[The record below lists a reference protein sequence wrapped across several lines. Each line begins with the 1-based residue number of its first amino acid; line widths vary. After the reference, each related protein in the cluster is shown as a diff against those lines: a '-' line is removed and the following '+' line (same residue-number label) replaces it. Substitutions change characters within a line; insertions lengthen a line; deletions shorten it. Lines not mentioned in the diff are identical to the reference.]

1 MYVQSRRR
9 ELSAALAAA
18 FLAGA
23 WTEDALARRG
33 AEALDPRPRW
43 LRAVARAV
51 LAAYHR
57 PPLDRPRELAAY
69 IELQLREPR
78 SDRPPPRVR
87 RWLAFE
93 PEMARTPWP
102 VPAIESPGALAE
114 WLRSDPA
121 QLAWLADARGLER
134 HVTEPRLR
142 RYTYAWLPRPAGGP
156 ARVIEAPK
164 ARLKAIQRQIL
175 HAILDRV
182 PAHDAAH
189 GFVPGRS
196 VRTHAALHTGRALVL
211 RLDLEDFFACV
222 SAARVFAIFRT
233 AGYPEAVAHALTALT
248 TNVVPRDAW
257 HAVRAPDPRA
267 YRLGRRLAT
276 PHLPQGAPT
285 SPALASLA
293 AFRLDARLNGLARA
307 TGTTYS
313 RYADDLTFS
322 GDRPPVG
329 LLIGATTEIARAEG
343 FRIGAAKTRVRSRAA
358 RQLVAGVVVNEH
370 LNVPRREYDR
380 LKALLHDAASHG
392 PQAANRAG
400 VPDLRAHVRGRIAW
414 VAAINPERGRR
425 LLERFDAVA
434 W

>member
-9 ELSAALAAA
+9 ELAAALAVA

-23 WTEDALARRG
+23 WTEDALTRRG
-33 AEALDPRPRW
+33 AAALDPRPRW

-69 IELQLREPR
+69 VELLLRERR

-87 RWLAFE
+87 RWLEFE

-114 WLRSDPA
+114 WLRTDPG

-134 HVTEPRLR
+134 QVTEPRLR
-142 RYTYAWLPRPAGGP
+142 RYTYGWRPRPPSGP

-164 ARLKAIQRQIL
+164 GRLKAIQRQIL
-175 HAILDRV
+175 HAILDRIPV
-182 PAHDAAH
+182 HDAAH
-189 GFVPGRS
+189 GFVRGRS
-196 VRTHAALHTGRALVL
+196 ARTHAALHTGRALVL

-233 AGYPEAVAHALTALT
+233 AGYPEAVAHALTALS
-248 TNVVPRDAW
+248 TNVVPLDAW
-257 HAVRAPDPRA
+257 HAVRASDPRA

-293 AFRLDARLNGLARA
+293 AFRLDARLSGLARA

-329 LLIGATTEIARAEG
+329 LLIRVTAEIARAEG
-343 FRIGAAKTRVRSRAA
+343 FRVGHAKTRVRSRAA
-358 RQLVAGVVVNEH
+358 RQLVTGVVVNER
-370 LNVPRREYDR
+370 LNAPREEYDR
-380 LKALLHDAASHG
+380 LKAILHDAALHG
-392 PQAANRAG
+392 PRHANRTG
-400 VPDLRAHVRGRIAW
+400 VPDLRGHVRGRIAW
-414 VAAINPERGRR
+414 VAALNPEKGRR